1 MNERTKSEMG
11 LTNDEVS
18 IKRDLNFANIVDPE
32 YPDSIYDDEQ
42 NSYMD
47 KMHTRRKRHYN
58 AT

>member
-1 MNERTKSEMG
+1 MG